1 MPDKAIILVDDEAI
15 ILLAIKRELRNH
27 FGDAFLYETAL
38 DAARAM
44 EIIDELEAEGVRV
57 VLVITDWLMPGIPGD
72 EFLVRIRR
80 RYPDIRSIM
89 ITGQAKEDAVRRAID
104 DGGAFAVLGKPWN
117 SEELAKA
124 VESCFSAEDRAPP
137 ERGP

>member
-89 ITGQAKEDAVRRAID
+89 ITGQAKEDAVRRAIE
-104 DGGAFAVLGKPWN
+104 DGGAFVVLGKPWN
-117 SEELAKA
+117 SEELARA
-124 VESCFSAEDRAPP
+124 VERCFSAEDHASP
-137 ERGP
+137 ELGT